1 MSLLLI
7 EKSWI
12 LFLLTLF
19 FFHSIEAVP
28 TTIRNNNSGRDAT
41 NTDWIIFW
49 ICLVIVFSIWFILML
64 YICQDGC
71 FSKDLQEWKEFHEL
85 GQISKIG
92 SPNYSVSSLSSPRF
106 SHGTTQYSR
115 ASSARGAKSSINSSP
130 RSQGPRALSPRTTQ
144 HIKGVPNRGAQ
155 YFRDKI
161 PTRGE
166 QYNYPRAKTEIIN
179 KSPQQHSYPEVI
191 QRLENSGFMLSVETP
206 ADGNCIPHALLDQM
220 R

>member
-41 NTDWIIFW
+41 NTDWIVFW

-115 ASSARGAKSSINSSP
+115 ASARGGNSSINSSP
-130 RSQGPRALSPRTTQ
+130 RSQGPRPLSPRTTQ

>member
-41 NTDWIIFW
+41 NTDWIVFW

-85 GQISKIG
+85 GISKIG

-115 ASSARGAKSSINSSP
+115 ASARGAKSSINSSP
-130 RSQGPRALSPRTTQ
+130 RSQSPRPLSPRTTQ

-206 ADGNCIPHALLDQM
+206 VDGNCIPHALLDQM

>member
-41 NTDWIIFW
+41 NTDWIVFW

-115 ASSARGAKSSINSSP
+115 ASARGGKSSINSSP
-130 RSQGPRALSPRTTQ
+130 RSQGPRPLSPRTTQ

>member
-115 ASSARGAKSSINSSP
+115 ASSAREAKSSINSSP

-166 QYNYPRAKTEIIN
+166 QYYYPRAKTEIIN

>member
-85 GQISKIG
+85 GISKIG

-130 RSQGPRALSPRTTQ
+130 RSQGPRAQ

-166 QYNYPRAKTEIIN
+166 QYYYPRAKTEIIN